1 MQNKEGKRIVSC
13 PFATNGIGN
22 CVTCMWFR
30 NWVNTR
36 SLHEGEPDYCSCP
49 DAKVESAQDE

>member
-13 PFATNGIGN
+13 PFAASGIGN
-22 CVTCMWFR
+22 CTTCMWLR

-36 SLHEGEPDYCSCP
+36 SLHEGDPDYCSCP
-49 DAKVESAQDE
+49 DAVESAQDE